1 MRRTAFGIIAALLLC
16 IAAFLL
22 FKYGN
27 SEGRE
32 TMIASICLRAGLVL
46 GAVWLAYPQ
55 VVRISRTFSPTLAA
69 IVLLGILLLVFV
81 RNKYVLLVIVPVLI
95 ALILLHLSGH
105 LLRPPSRKKKPRRR

>member
-22 FKYGN
+22 FTYGN

-55 VVRISRTFSPTLAA
+55 VLLISKKFSPTLAA
-69 IVLLGILLLVFV
+69 IVLVGILLLVFV
-81 RNKYVLLVIVPVLI
+81 RNKYVLLVVGPALV

-105 LLRPPSRKKKPRRR
+105 LLRPPSRKKKSGRR